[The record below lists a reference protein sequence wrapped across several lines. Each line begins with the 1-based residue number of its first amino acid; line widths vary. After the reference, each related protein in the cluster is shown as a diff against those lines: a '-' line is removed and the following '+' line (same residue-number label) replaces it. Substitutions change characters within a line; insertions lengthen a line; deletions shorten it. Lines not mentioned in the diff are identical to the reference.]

1 METHHRSVVLRI
13 LAPAALIVF
22 GIALAMIISS
32 ANSSSDSGATSTSAA
47 EKQRDLGS
55 STTKSSRTHTTR
67 DKLPQRVYVVKSGDT
82 LGSISEK
89 VGVSV
94 EKLQQLNPNLD
105 QFSLVAGQKIKIR
118 EWRCARRSSSWPC
131 SASCPARLRS
141 HGRPRSA
148 RPRQS

>member
-1 METHHRSVVLRI
+1 METHRRSVALRI

-22 GIALAMIISS
+22 GVALVMIISS
-32 ANSSSDSGATSTSAA
+32 ANSSSDSSGTSSSAA

-55 STTKSSRTHTTR
+55 SKTAKQRTHTTR
-67 DKLPQRVYVVKSGDT
+67 DKLPDRIYVVKSGDT

-118 EWRCARRSSSWPC
+118 
-131 SASCPARLRS
+131 
-141 HGRPRSA
+141 
-148 RPRQS
+148 

>member
-1 METHHRSVVLRI
+1 METRRRSTVLRI

-22 GIALAMIISS
+22 GVALAMIVTTANSPSDDGGSSSS
-32 ANSSSDSGATSTSAA
+32 AV

-55 STTKSSRTHTTR
+55 TTKSRRTRTTSDR
-67 DKLPQRVYVVKSGDT
+67 LPKRVYIVQSGDT

-94 EKLQQLNPNLD
+94 EKLQELNPDLD

-118 EWRCARRSSSWPC
+118 
-131 SASCPARLRS
+131 
-141 HGRPRSA
+141 
-148 RPRQS
+148 

>member
-1 METHHRSVVLRI
+1 METHHRSVTLRI

-22 GIALAMIISS
+22 AVALAMIISS
-32 ANSSSDSGATSTSAA
+32 ANSSKDSGGTSSSAA

-55 STTKSSRTHTTR
+55 STTKSRKTRTTR

-94 EKLQQLNPNLD
+94 EKLQELNPNLD

-118 EWRCARRSSSWPC
+118 
-131 SASCPARLRS
+131 
-141 HGRPRSA
+141 
-148 RPRQS
+148 

>member
-1 METHHRSVVLRI
+1 MDTRRRSITLRI

-22 GIALAMIISS
+22 GVALAMIITSADKPKGSGGTSS
-32 ANSSSDSGATSTSAA
+32 SAA

-55 STTKSSRTHTTR
+55 STTKTRHSTRTTR
-67 DKLPQRVYVVKSGDT
+67 DKLPQRIYVVKSGDT

-94 EKLQQLNPNLD
+94 ERLQLLNPNLD

-118 EWRCARRSSSWPC
+118 
-131 SASCPARLRS
+131 
-141 HGRPRSA
+141 
-148 RPRQS
+148 

>member
-1 METHHRSVVLRI
+1 METRHRSITLRI
-13 LAPAALIVF
+13 LAPLALIVC

-32 ANSSSDSGATSTSAA
+32 ANKPHADAGPSKAA
-47 EKQRDLGS
+47 SEKARDLGTGS
-55 STTKSSRTHTTR
+55 KTSRKQRTTR

-94 EKLQQLNPNLD
+94 EKLQELNPNLD

-118 EWRCARRSSSWPC
+118 
-131 SASCPARLRS
+131 
-141 HGRPRSA
+141 
-148 RPRQS
+148 

>member
-1 METHHRSVVLRI
+1 MDTHRRSVTLRI

-22 GIALAMIISS
+22 GVALAMVISS
-32 ANSSSDSGATSTSAA
+32 ANSSNDSGGTSSSAA

-55 STTKSSRTHTTR
+55 SKTTKERTHTTR

-94 EKLQQLNPNLD
+94 EKLQELNPNLD

-118 EWRCARRSSSWPC
+118 
-131 SASCPARLRS
+131 
-141 HGRPRSA
+141 
-148 RPRQS
+148 

>member
-1 METHHRSVVLRI
+1 MDTHRRSVTLRI

-22 GIALAMIISS
+22 GVALAMIISS
-32 ANSSSDSGATSTSAA
+32 ANSSNDSGGGVSSSAA

-55 STTKSSRTHTTR
+55 ARTTKQRTHTTR
-67 DKLPQRVYVVKSGDT
+67 DKLPDRIYIVKSGDT

-118 EWRCARRSSSWPC
+118 
-131 SASCPARLRS
+131 
-141 HGRPRSA
+141 
-148 RPRQS
+148 

>member
-1 METHHRSVVLRI
+1 MDTRRRSLTLRI

-22 GIALAMIISS
+22 GVALAMIISS
-32 ANSSSDSGATSTSAA
+32 ANKSTHTGGTGSNAA

-55 STTKSSRTHTTR
+55 STTTKSPRTRTTR
-67 DKLPQRVYVVKSGDT
+67 DKLPDRIYVVKSGDT

-94 EKLQQLNPNLD
+94 EKLQELNPNLD

-118 EWRCARRSSSWPC
+118 
-131 SASCPARLRS
+131 
-141 HGRPRSA
+141 
-148 RPRQS
+148 